1 MKVLTW
7 ILTAALLSTMLAYT
21 VVKERHTTCSVPQL
35 SQVLR

>member
-1 MKVLTW
+1 MKAITW
-7 ILTAALLSTMLAYT
+7 ILTAAILSTLLAYT

>member
-1 MKVLTW
+1 MKALTW

-21 VVKERHTTCSVPQL
+21 VVKERHSTYSAPQL